1 MLKGEI
7 NLNDNKSAFKADEYD
22 DNIKRVIPY
31 YEDIYAQTA
40 DIVNKYVQSS
50 VSWLDVGCGTGKM
63 GSIAFKAAD
72 IEKFAFCDSSSEMIE
87 TVKKRFDFPESE
99 FIIADIRELNYANEF
114 DVVTAI
120 QVNHYFEWEDR
131 ITAVKKCFNALKNG
145 GIFISFENFAPY
157 SNIGEKLFLDRWRSY
172 QLNHGRSRRECEQHI
187 GRYKREYFPI
197 TLSEHTN
204 VRKMQDL
211 PMRKYFGFLIC
222 RQDYWES
229 NRIW

>member
-1 MLKGEI
+1 MD
-7 NLNDNKSAFKADEYD
+7 DNKSAFKADEYD

-40 DIVNKYVQSS
+40 DIVNKYVQSA

-172 QLNHGRSRRECEQHI
+172 QLNHGRSRRECEHHI

-204 VRKMQDL
+204 VMKKCGFAYAEIFWVSYMQAGL
-211 PMRKYFGFLIC
+211 LGIK
-222 RQDYWES
+222 
-229 NRIW
+229 

>member
-1 MLKGEI
+1 
-7 NLNDNKSAFKADEYD
+7 
-22 DNIKRVIPY
+22 
-31 YEDIYAQTA
+31 
-40 DIVNKYVQSS
+40 
-50 VSWLDVGCGTGKM
+50 
-63 GSIAFKAAD
+63 
-72 IEKFAFCDSSSEMIE
+72 MIE

-197 TLSEHTN
+197 TLFEHTN
-204 VRKMQDL
+204 VMKNADL

-229 NRIW
+229 NRICKARLCRALFII